1 MYFRSGK
8 ILYFSFTIV
17 SLAIILCTTFWVP
30 TFRITL
36 ILLEYIVLFGTDLLI
51 ALSYNKRFNR
61 LVLSYQEHCDPE
73 LFLEQMDSCLRQ
85 SRAWYRFYRVALIHR
100 GSGLAACGRFEEAIL
115 DLTTIDLEKL
125 TRPRYAA
132 HLGSILNCLAKA
144 YLWEG
149 DDESADQALHDLE
162 GLSQNTEVHPNVR
175 QVLQKN
181 TVTRRYE
188 WGLLTGSAQGA
199 EDYFSAMLQIS
210 TCTLERVTYT
220 FYLGWA
226 QLLSGKKEEAARN
239 LQAVAKGAPKLFIA
253 QRARE
258 MLAQCRSTVSGDG

>member
-17 SLAIILCTTFWVP
+17 SLAIILCTAIWVS
-30 TFRITL
+30 TFRSAL
-36 ILLEYIVLFGTDLLI
+36 ILLEYIVFFGTALLI

-85 SRAWYRFYRVALIHR
+85 SRAWYRYYRVALIHR

-115 DLTTIDLEKL
+115 ELTTIDLEKL

-132 HLGSILNCLAKA
+132 QLGSILNCLATA

-175 QVLQKN
+175 QLLQKKA
-181 TVTRRYE
+181 VTRRYE
-188 WGLLTGSAQGA
+188 WGLLTGNAQGA
-199 EDYFSAMLQIS
+199 EEYFSAMLQIS
-210 TCTLERVTYT
+210 TCTLERVRCT

-239 LQAVAKGAPKLFIA
+239 LQAVAEGAPKLFIA

-258 MLAQCRSTVSGDG
+258 MLAQCRPPVSGDG